1 MAKMLKNI
9 NYNNWLKNDQF
20 KEKHH
25 LALSKVCQALLSPHF
40 YPQVLWKTVE
50 KSKR

>member
-1 MAKMLKNI
+1 MPKSLKNI
-9 NYNNWLKNDQF
+9 VYKRWLKNDQS

-25 LALSKVCQALLSPHF
+25 LALPKVCQAPLSPQF

-50 KSKR
+50 KSKI